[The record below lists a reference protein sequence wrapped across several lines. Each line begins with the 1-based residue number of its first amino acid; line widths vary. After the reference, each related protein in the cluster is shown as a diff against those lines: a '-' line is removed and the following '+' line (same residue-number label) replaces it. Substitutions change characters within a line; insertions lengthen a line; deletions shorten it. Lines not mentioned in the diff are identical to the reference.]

1 MQRADVAGSTR
12 GRCASCGNDAPISGH
27 VTDLVAIPITEL
39 TRESGA
45 LSYDLCRAKT
55 LLRACGEVLSE
66 ATDDTGFW
74 PRDATY
80 HRDRMEHLYDLVAMA
95 EDMVLSA
102 ERHMNASD
110 EVIGRA
116 RKTAFRPGM
125 AA

>member
-12 GRCASCGNDAPISGH
+12 GRCASCGNDAPLSGH
-27 VTDLVAIPITEL
+27 VTDLVAIPITEFN
-39 TRESGA
+39 RETSA
-45 LSYDLCRAKT
+45 LSSDLDRAKT
-55 LLRACGEVLSE
+55 LLRACGDVLSE

-80 HRDRMEHLYDLVAMA
+80 HRDRMQHLYDLVSMV

-102 ERHMNASD
+102 ERHMIAGD
-110 EVIGRA
+110 EVVWRS
-116 RKTAFRPGM
+116 RKTAFRAGM